1 MSDSAVIEYAAQP
14 IKPSKPNT
22 MKSTLTFFA
31 LTILTVTSLSADYP
45 EQPIKIIVPTAA
57 GGGHDTMARI
67 FQRTIQEES
76 ILSEKMVIVNIPGAG
91 GAVGT
96 RKIKDS
102 PNDGYTIGIWN
113 PNALISAKL
122 MGITN
127 YDHNDY
133 EIIAMTGYTELGMGV
148 KADSSIESVA
158 DLIKQAQANP
168 GSMKLA
174 TEIGTATHI
183 IPMILGDEADFE
195 FRIVNSGGGSKR
207 LASILGGHTDISIFS
222 SQALINF
229 SEAGIR
235 PLLLFSDSRSP
246 LLPDTPTAKESG
258 INIVLNESRIWLA
271 PKETPPERLE
281 VLRQALK
288 SAIESPEAQKQMESL
303 GISPVY
309 GDSAAVLAD
318 IERMRGLSE
327 PVVAKM
333 RR

>member
-1 MSDSAVIEYAAQP
+1 
-14 IKPSKPNT
+14 
-22 MKSTLTFFA
+22 
-31 LTILTVTSLSADYP
+31 
-45 EQPIKIIVPTAA
+45 
-57 GGGHDTMARI
+57 MARI
-67 FQRTIQEES
+67 FQRTLQEES
-76 ILSEKMVIVNIPGAG
+76 LLPEKMVIVNIPGAG

-113 PNALISAKL
+113 PNALVSAKL

-127 YDHNDY
+127 YDHSDY
-133 EIIAMTGYTELGMGV
+133 EIIAMTGYTDLGMGV
-148 KADSSIESVA
+148 KNDSPIKSVQ
-158 DLIKQAQANP
+158 DLVDQAQAKP

-183 IPMILGDEADFE
+183 IPLILGEQAGFE
-195 FRIVNSGGGSKR
+195 FRIVNSGGGAKR

-235 PLLLFSDSRSP
+235 PLMLFSETRIP

-258 INIVLNESRIWLA
+258 IDIVLNESRIWLA
-271 PKETPPERLE
+271 PKGTASEKLD

-288 SAIESPEAQKQMESL
+288 AAIESPEAQKQLESL

-318 IERMRGLSE
+318 IERMRQLSE
-327 PVVAKM
+327 PVVAKI

>member
-1 MSDSAVIEYAAQP
+1 
-14 IKPSKPNT
+14 
-22 MKSTLTFFA
+22 MKSTLLYFFSI
-31 LTILTVTSLSADYP
+31 ILAIASLSASYP
-45 EQPIKIIVPTAA
+45 DQPIKIIVPTAA

-67 FQRTIQEES
+67 FQRAIQGES
-76 ILSEKMVIVNIPGAG
+76 ILPEKMVIVNMPGAG

-96 RKIKDS
+96 RKLKDS

-122 MGITN
+122 MGITS
-127 YDHNDY
+127 YDHSDY
-133 EIIAMTGYTELGMGV
+133 EILAMTGYTGLGMGV
-148 KADSSIESVA
+148 KDDSSISSIA
-158 DLIKQAQANP
+158 DLIKQAQAKP
-168 GSMKLA
+168 GSIKLA

-183 IPMILGDEADFE
+183 IPMILEDQADFE
-195 FRIVNSGGGSKR
+195 FRIVNAGGGSKR

-229 SEAGIR
+229 SASGIR
-235 PLLLFSDSRSP
+235 PLLMFSESRIP

-258 INIVLNESRIWLA
+258 IDIVLNESRIWLA
-271 PKETPPERLE
+271 PKGTDPRKLE

-288 SAIESPEAQKQMESL
+288 TVIESPEAQKQMENL

-309 GDSAAVLAD
+309 GDGTAVLED
-318 IERMRGLSE
+318 IERMRKLSE

-333 RR
+333 KR

>member
-1 MSDSAVIEYAAQP
+1 MKALLTIIATSAILLAPLHASYPDQP
-14 IKPSKPNT
+14 IK
-22 MKSTLTFFA
+22 
-31 LTILTVTSLSADYP
+31 V
-45 EQPIKIIVPTAA
+45 IVPTAA

-67 FQRTIQEES
+67 FQRTLQEES
-76 ILSEKMVIVNIPGAG
+76 LLPEKMVIVNIPGAG

-113 PNALISAKL
+113 PNALVSAKL

-127 YDHNDY
+127 YDHSDY
-133 EIIAMTGYTELGMGV
+133 EIIAMTGYTDLGMGV
-148 KADSSIESVA
+148 KNDSPIKSVQ
-158 DLIKQAQANP
+158 DLVDQAQAKP

-183 IPMILGDEADFE
+183 IPLILGEQAGFE
-195 FRIVNSGGGSKR
+195 FRIVNSGGGAKR

-235 PLLLFSDSRSP
+235 PLMLFSETRIP

-258 INIVLNESRIWLA
+258 IDIVLNESRIWLA
-271 PKETPPERLE
+271 PKGTASEKLD

-288 SAIESPEAQKQMESL
+288 AAIESPEAQKQLESL

-318 IERMRGLSE
+318 IERMRQLSE
-327 PVVAKM
+327 PVVAKI

>member
-1 MSDSAVIEYAAQP
+1 MKYKLVILSFALFHFDPLHASYPDQP
-14 IKPSKPNT
+14 IK
-22 MKSTLTFFA
+22 
-31 LTILTVTSLSADYP
+31 V
-45 EQPIKIIVPTAA
+45 IVPTAA
-57 GGGHDTMARI
+57 GGGHDTIARI

-76 ILSEKMVIVNIPGAG
+76 LLPEKLVIVNIPGAG

-113 PNALISAKL
+113 PNALISANL

-127 YDHNDY
+127 YDHQDY
-133 EIIAMTGYTELGMGV
+133 EIIAMTGYTDLGLGV
-148 KADSSIESVA
+148 KQDSPIQSLQ
-158 DLIKQAQANP
+158 DLIKEAQANP
-168 GSMKLA
+168 GAMKLA

-183 IPMILGDEADFE
+183 IPLILGSQAAFE
-195 FRIVNSGGGSKR
+195 FRIVNSGGGAKR
-207 LASILGGHTDISIFS
+207 LASILGGHTDISLFS

-235 PLLLFSDSRSP
+235 PLMLFSESRIP

-258 INIVLNESRIWLA
+258 VDIVLNESRIWLA
-271 PKETPPERLE
+271 PKGTASEKLD
-281 VLRQALK
+281 VLREALK
-288 SAIESPEAQKQMESL
+288 TAIQSPEAQKQMESL

-318 IERMRGLSE
+318 IDRMRQLSE
-327 PVVAKM
+327 PVVAQMK
-333 RR
+333 R

>member
-1 MSDSAVIEYAAQP
+1 MKFTALLIASAIL
-14 IKPSKPNT
+14 
-22 MKSTLTFFA
+22 STLC
-31 LTILTVTSLSADYP
+31 LQADYP
-45 EQPIKIIVPTAA
+45 DQPIKIIVPTAA

-76 ILSEKMVIVNIPGAG
+76 ILPEKMVIVNIPGAG

-102 PNDGYTIGIWN
+102 PNNGYTIGIWN

-133 EIIAMTGYTELGMGV
+133 EIIAMTGYTDLGMGV
-148 KADSSIESVA
+148 KTDSSITSVA
-158 DLIKQAQANP
+158 DLIMQAQAKP
-168 GSMKLA
+168 SSMQLA

-183 IPMILGDEADFE
+183 IPMILGDQAGFE
-195 FRIVNSGGGSKR
+195 FRIVNAGGGSKR

-229 SEAGIR
+229 SESGIR
-235 PLLLFSDSRSP
+235 PLLLFSESRSP
-246 LLPDTPTAKESG
+246 LLPNTPTAKESG
-258 INIVLNESRIWLA
+258 IDIVLNESRIWLA
-271 PKETPPERLE
+271 PKGTAPQNLD
-281 VLRQALK
+281 VLRHALK
-288 SAIESPEAQKQMESL
+288 SAMESPEAQKQMENL

-318 IERMRGLSE
+318 IERMRRLSE

-333 RR
+333 KR